1 VTLPD
6 LPVTAVLDEV
16 DEALDD
22 RGGAVLVAPPG
33 AGKTTIVP
41 LALLDAS
48 WLEARK
54 IVVLEPRRLAAR
66 AAADRMSDLL
76 GEEGAGGTVGYRV
89 RMDTR
94 VSARTRIEVVTEGVL
109 TRMLQS
115 DPGLEG
121 VGLVVFDEFH
131 ERSLPADVGLA
142 LTLQARRL
150 LRPDLRI
157 LVMSATLDPEPVAD
171 LLGGAPVIRA
181 EGERHPVETRF
192 RSRPVEGWI
201 EPPVTSAVLRALERE
216 KGDVLAF
223 LPGAGEIR
231 RTAERLEDAGLPGEV
246 ELHPLFGNLPRR
258 EQDRAIAPSSPG
270 RRKVV
275 LATSIAETS
284 LTIDGVRV
292 VVDSGLMR
300 VPRFDP
306 GTGMTRLETI
316 RVTRDSADQRRGR
329 AGRTA
334 PGVCYRLWTEAEDRG
349 LVPRRRPEIVE
360 ADLAPLALDL
370 AVWGARPEELRW
382 LDPPPTSSYEQAEEL
397 LKELEAVDA
406 EGAVTDHGRAI
417 ADLGLHPRLAHMLV
431 RGRER
436 GLGAVACDLAAL
448 LGDRDV
454 LRGEGRAPD
463 ADLRLR
469 LEAMRRARAGGGP
482 PGAVRGQRVA
492 RGRLIRALR
501 EARHWRR
508 KLGLSG
514 GEGVGA
520 GAVEEAGL
528 LAALAYPDRVGR
540 LREGEGGRYL
550 LRSGRGARFREAQAL
565 SRSEWIVAAEV
576 EGSGADARI
585 FRAAPLTGNEVEE
598 LFADQIEEVEEVVW
612 DGEAGRV
619 RARRR
624 RMLGAIVLL
633 ESPLEGP
640 DPAAVSGALL
650 EGIRE
655 EGPGVLPWDG
665 ETRQLRERLH
675 FLHGIDP
682 ETWPDTSQETLEG
695 SLEEWLLP
703 FLAGMR
709 SLDDL
714 SRLNL
719 REALLSR
726 VPPPARRRLDDL
738 APTRI
743 EVPSGSRIA
752 VDYGDPDAPALA
764 VRVQE
769 VFGWTETP
777 RIAGGRVS
785 LTLKLLSP
793 ARRPV
798 QVTTDLASFWS
809 DAYFEVKK
817 DLKGRYPKHHWPED
831 PLTARATRGTKPK
844 P

>member
-1 VTLPD
+1 MTLPD
-6 LPVTAVLDEV
+6 LPVTAVLEEV
-16 DEALDD
+16 EGALDR

-41 LALLDAS
+41 LALLDAP
-48 WLEARK
+48 WLEDGR

-66 AAADRMSDLL
+66 AAADRMSRLL

-109 TRMLQS
+109 TRMIQS
-115 DPGLEG
+115 DPGLEET
-121 VGLVVFDEFH
+121 GLVVFDEFH
-131 ERSLPADVGLA
+131 ERSLPADLGLA

-171 LLGGAPVIRA
+171 LLDGAPVIRA
-181 EGERHPVETRF
+181 EGERHPVETRY

-201 EPPVTSAVLRALERE
+201 EPPVARTVLGALERDE
-216 KGDVLAF
+216 GDVLAF

-231 RTAERLEDAGLPGEV
+231 RTAERLEDAGLPSRV

-258 EQDRAIAPSSPG
+258 DQDRAIAPSPPG
-270 RRKVV
+270 RRKIV
-275 LATSIAETS
+275 LATAIAETS
-284 LTIDGVRV
+284 LTIEGVRV

-316 RVTRDSADQRRGR
+316 RVSRDSADQRRGR

-360 ADLAPLALDL
+360 ADLASLALDL
-370 AVWGARPEELRW
+370 AVWGARPGELRW
-382 LDPPPTSSYEQAEEL
+382 LDPPPRPSFEQAEEL
-397 LKELEAVDA
+397 LRELEAVDD
-406 EGAVTDHGRAI
+406 EGSATDHGRTI
-417 ADLGLHPRLAHMLV
+417 AGLGLHPRLAHMLV
-431 RGRER
+431 RAKER

-454 LRGEGRAPD
+454 FRGEGRAPD

-469 LEAMRRARAGGGP
+469 LEAMRRARDAGAP
-482 PGAVRGQRVA
+482 PGGVRGERVD
-492 RGRLIRALR
+492 RGRLRRALR

-508 KLGLSG
+508 KIGLPEG
-514 GEGVGA
+514 GEVGTE
-520 GAVEEAGL
+520 AVEEAGV

-540 LREGEGGRYL
+540 LRDDGKEGRYL

-585 FRAAPLTGNEVEE
+585 FRAAPVTETEVEE
-598 LFADQIEEVEEVVW
+598 LFSDQIVEVEEVVW
-612 DGEAGRV
+612 DGGAGRV

-624 RMLGAIVLL
+624 RMLGALVLT
-633 ESPLEGP
+633 ESPLESP
-640 DPAAVSGALL
+640 DPAALSGALL

-655 EGPGVLPWDG
+655 EGLGVLPWG
-665 ETRQLRERLH
+665 KETRQLRQRLH
-675 FLHGIDP
+675 FLHRIDP
-682 ETWPDTSQETLEG
+682 ERWPDTSEETLAETLEA
-695 SLEEWLLP
+695 WLLP
-703 FLAGMR
+703 YLAGMR

-714 SRLNL
+714 STLDL
-719 REALLSR
+719 R
-726 VPPPARRRLDDL
+726 
-738 APTRI
+738 
-743 EVPSGSRIA
+743 
-752 VDYGDPDAPALA
+752 
-764 VRVQE
+764 
-769 VFGWTETP
+769 
-777 RIAGGRVS
+777 
-785 LTLKLLSP
+785 
-793 ARRPV
+793 
-798 QVTTDLASFWS
+798 
-809 DAYFEVKK
+809 
-817 DLKGRYPKHHWPED
+817 
-831 PLTARATRGTKPK
+831 
-844 P
+844 